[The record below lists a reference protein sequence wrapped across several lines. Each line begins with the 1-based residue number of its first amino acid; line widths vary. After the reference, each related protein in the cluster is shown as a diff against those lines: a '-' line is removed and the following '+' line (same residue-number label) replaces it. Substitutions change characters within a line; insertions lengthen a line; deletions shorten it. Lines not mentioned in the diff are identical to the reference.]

1 MTLMTSR
8 QRLWM
13 LLFSGL
19 TIVALVL
26 LASGLNGLE
35 LLPGRPL
42 PFGKQAT
49 GDTPLPA
56 GGTLGSELLRYVF
69 MAIFGL
75 AVVLFPFAIIY
86 VIVSPDARKRI
97 VRSLGLLMWLL
108 AFYLLTRANPEFF
121 QELQLQPSAAPFAGN
136 AAVPGV
142 EFSASIPPWAVPL
155 ATIGLAVLLAAAL
168 VAIAWF
174 IWRRSRRTVSPLEQL
189 AQEARQALVALEG
202 GADVNDT
209 VMRCY
214 FEMSQILSQQHGI
227 SRAQTMTPREFELEL
242 KGAGLPDEDVE
253 QLTRLFESV
262 RYGARVP
269 DEQQERQAVACL
281 MAIAESCT
289 GSP

>member
-1 MTLMTSR
+1 MTSR

-26 LASGLNGLE
+26 LASGLSDLE

-42 PFGKQAT
+42 PRGTREA
-49 GDTPLPA
+49 GDVGSSLGGIPA
-56 GGTLGSELLRYVF
+56 SELLYYVF
-69 MAIFGL
+69 MVIYGL
-75 AVVLFPFAIIY
+75 AVVLLPFALIY
-86 VIVSPDARKRI
+86 VIVSPDARKRVI
-97 VRSLGLLMWLL
+97 RSLGMMMWFLALYLLM
-108 AFYLLTRANPEFF
+108 RANPEFF
-121 QELQLQPSAAPFAGN
+121 QELQLQAGAAPFADN

-142 EFSASIPPWAVPL
+142 EFSASVPPWAVPL
-155 ATIGLAVLLAAAL
+155 ATIGLALLLALGL
-168 VAIAWF
+168 VAIAWY
-174 IWRRSRRTVSPLEQL
+174 IWRRSRRPASPLEQL

-214 FEMSQILSQQHGI
+214 FEMSQILSQQRGI
-227 SRAQTMTPREFELEL
+227 SRSETMTPREFEIEL
-242 KGAGLPDEDVE
+242 KGAGLPDADVE

-281 MAIAESCT
+281 TAIAGACA
-289 GSP
+289 GSS

>member
-1 MTLMTSR
+1 MTSR

-26 LASGLNGLE
+26 LASGLNDLE

-42 PFGKQAT
+42 PFGKQAE
-49 GDTPLPA
+49 GDASLPA
-56 GGTLGSELLRYVF
+56 GGTLGSELLRYAF
-69 MAIFGL
+69 MVIYGL
-75 AVVLFPFAIIY
+75 AIVLFPFALIY
-86 VIVSPDARKRI
+86 VIVSPDARRRVI
-97 VRSLGLLMWLL
+97 RSLGLLMWLL
-108 AFYLLTRANPEFF
+108 AFYLVMRANPEFF
-121 QELQLQPSAAPFAGN
+121 QELQLQPGAAPFASN
-136 AAVPGV
+136 ATAPAV

-168 VAIAWF
+168 VAIAWL
-174 IWRRSRRTVSPLEQL
+174 IWRSSRRPASPLEQL
-189 AQEARQALVALEG
+189 AHEARQALVALEG

-214 FEMSQILSQQHGI
+214 FEMSQILSQQRGI

-242 KGAGLPDEDVE
+242 KGAGLPDGDVE

-262 RYGARVP
+262 RYGARVA

-281 MAIAESCT
+281 MAIADACT